1 VLEVR
6 ILGVLEVRDGEQIV
20 SVRRRKQ
27 RALLAVLA
35 LHVGDPLSADRIV
48 DELWGE
54 SPPKTARHAL
64 ENYVSELRKVLGR
77 DAIRTGPAGYVLDL
91 EPDQVDAT
99 RFERLVAD
107 ARGQTAHDRAEK
119 LRDALS
125 LVRGP
130 PLGDLAFEPF
140 AGPAVGRLYELELT
154 AREELVDADL
164 ELGRHA
170 EVVAELEP
178 LVAEHRY
185 RERPRA
191 QLMLALYRSGRQA
204 EALAVYQD
212 GRRIL
217 VDDLGID
224 PGEELQEL
232 ERAILRQD
240 PTLRAPPRSPRPTA
254 ASPQPVSEARPS
266 RKTVTL
272 LHAELANA
280 GVLAGALDPEALR
293 LVLDRYRTAAR
304 AAVERHE
311 GLSAL
316 IAGET
321 ALAVFGVPTS
331 HEDDALRAVRAA
343 HDLREAV
350 GILNDG
356 LLPEHGVFLEA
367 RIAVATGEVLVTPG
381 ESELV
386 TGRPV
391 AAAEELQR
399 AAYAGQIVFDGQ
411 THHLVRDSV
420 GAEPLEDSET
430 EAYRLVEV
438 YADAHGRILRLD
450 SPLVGRRRQLAA
462 LANAFEST
470 MADRSAHLF
479 TLVGD
484 PGVGKSRLVREFLEA
499 IAGLG
504 DVLQGRCLPYGDAAA
519 FSPLDAALR
528 DAGIHGSELD
538 DPSATQVQQLLA
550 SLAAERPLVVVLDDA
565 HWADARLLDAV
576 ELVAESTRESAVLL
590 IAIAR
595 PELLESR
602 PGWGGGMPNA
612 SSVLLEPLTET
623 ETDRLVDNLLGE
635 SDLPD
640 PIRDYIVRTA
650 DGNPLF
656 VEELLATLVDRA
668 ILTREAGRW
677 TTTQVEAI
685 PLPPTIQALVAAR
698 LDRLPQD
705 ERAVVELASIDGTR
719 TFGRDVVAALA
730 LNEDA
735 VDVEGCLSALVRKE
749 LVRPQ
754 PGEEGRFEFRHQL
767 IRDVAYE
774 SVPMRRRAELH
785 DRVAEILEEAPPRA
799 VDPGDRATLHRDVA
813 RRYRSELGSIDGA
826 A

>member
-1 VLEVR
+1 MLEVR
-6 ILGVLEVRDGEQIV
+6 ILGPLEVRDGEQIV
-20 SVRRRKQ
+20 SVRRPKQ

-35 LHVGDPLSADRIV
+35 LHVGDPLSADRLV
-48 DELWGE
+48 DGLWGE
-54 SPPKTARHAL
+54 HPPKTARHAL
-64 ENYVSELRKVLGR
+64 ENYVSELRKALGR
-77 DAIRTGPAGYVLDL
+77 DTIRTGPAGYALDL
-91 EPDQVDAT
+91 EADQVDAT

-107 ARGQTAHDRAEK
+107 ARGQAAPDRAEK
-119 LRDALS
+119 LHEALS

-140 AGPAVGRLYELELT
+140 AGGAIGRLLELELT
-154 AREELVDADL
+154 AREELVAAEL
-164 ELGRHA
+164 ELGRHTEA
-170 EVVAELEP
+170 VPELEQ

-240 PTLRAPPRSPRPTA
+240 PSLRAPPRSLRPTA
-254 ASPQPVSEARPS
+254 TPPSEPEARAS
-266 RKTVTL
+266 RKTVTV

-280 GVLAGALDPEALR
+280 GVLASALDPEPLR

-311 GLSAL
+311 GVSARV
-316 IAGET
+316 AGET

-331 HEDDALRAVRAA
+331 HEDDALRALRAA

-350 GILNDG
+350 GVLNDG

-367 RIAVATGEVLVTPG
+367 RTAVATGEVLVTPG

-391 AAAEELQR
+391 AAADELQR
-399 AAYAGQIVFDGQ
+399 AAHAGQIVFDEQ
-411 THHLVRDSV
+411 THRLVLQSV
-420 GAEPLEDSET
+420 GAEPLEHAET
-430 EAYRLVEV
+430 DAYRLVELL
-438 YADAHGRILRLD
+438 ADVDGRILRLD

-462 LANAFEST
+462 LANAFESAV
-470 MADRSAHLF
+470 ADRSAHLF
-479 TLVGD
+479 TLIGE
-484 PGVGKSRLVREFLEA
+484 PGVGKSRLVREFLDGIDG
-499 IAGLG
+499 IAE
-504 DVLQGRCLPYGDAAA
+504 VLRGRCLPYGHAAA
-519 FSPLDAALR
+519 FSPLHDALRGAGVDAA
-528 DAGIHGSELD
+528 ELD
-538 DPSATQVQQLLA
+538 DSSATEIQQLFTRVA
-550 SLAAERPLVVVLDDA
+550 VERPLVVVLEDA
-565 HWADARLLDAV
+565 HWGDARLLDAM
-576 ELVAESTRESAVLL
+576 ELVAESMRESAVL
-590 IAIAR
+590 IVAIAR
-595 PELLESR
+595 RELLENR

-612 SSVLLEPLTET
+612 SSTLLEPLTEA
-623 ETDRLVDNLLGE
+623 EADRLVDNLLGE

-698 LDRLPQD
+698 LDRLPND
-705 ERAVVELASIDGTR
+705 ERVVIELASIDGTR
-719 TFGRDVVAALA
+719 TFGRDIVAALA
-730 LNEDA
+730 VEEHA
-735 VDVEGCLSALVRKE
+735 VDVDACLSALVRKE

-754 PGEEGRFEFRHQL
+754 PGEGDRFAFRHQL
-767 IRDVAYE
+767 IRDAAYE
-774 SVPMRRRAELH
+774 SVPRQRRGELH
-785 DRVAEILEEAPPRA
+785 ERVAETLEGTRPRA
-799 VDPGDRATLHRDVA
+799 VDIGERATAHRDLA
-813 RRYRSELGSIDGA
+813 QRYRSEIGSIDGPSA
-826 A
+826 